1 MDVKIFEEYA
11 LNAVNEIFKNND
23 VAIMVG
29 GTGLYIKAFAEG
41 LDEIPEVDEA
51 IRKKIN
57 EEYLAHGIGWLIDEI
72 QLQDPLF
79 FFQRRNAKPSK
90 NAARPGSKTFYRKID
105 S

>member
-51 IRKKIN
+51 IRKKN
-57 EEYLAHGIGWLIDEI
+57 
-72 QLQDPLF
+72 
-79 FFQRRNAKPSK
+79 K
-90 NAARPGSKTFYRKID
+90 
-105 S
+105 